1 MASFARAG
9 GSCKIGESPEEQ
21 SVIGQRQSR
30 ALYIQVIV
38 AILAGILLGHLF
50 PATATA
56 MQPLGEGF
64 VKLVRM
70 MIAPI
75 IFITVVVGIGKLTDT
90 AEVGRIGLKAIVYFE
105 IMTSIAM
112 LIGLIVGH
120 LIQPGSGMNIDP
132 KTLDAAAVAKY
143 TTAPHPGV
151 ADFLLSIIPD
161 TIVGAFA
168 KGDILPVLFFAVL
181 FGLGLAHIGER
192 GRQLLH
198 VLDEVNSALFSV
210 ISMIMRVAPL
220 GAFGAMSF
228 TIGRYGIASL
238 ERLGALMLCFYITC
252 VLFVFI
258 VMGLVMRLAGLRLW
272 PLLRYLREEFFIVLG
287 TSSSEAAL
295 PSLMAKLEA
304 LGCARPLVGLVV
316 PLGYAFNLDGTSI
329 YFTMAITFIAQAL
342 NIPLSWSDY
351 VVILAVLLLTSKG
364 AAAVTGGGFIT
375 LAATLA
381 TLNGKVPVS
390 GIVLVLAIDRFMS
403 EARAITNLFGNSVAT
418 VFVAR
423 WERQLNLV
431 EARRV
436 LSRAAPSPPMPPPA
450 AAN

>member
-1 MASFARAG
+1 MN
-9 GSCKIGESPEEQ
+9 
-21 SVIGQRQSR
+21 SR
-30 ALYIQVIV
+30 ASKSLYIQVLLAIV
-38 AILAGILLGHLF
+38 AGVLLGHFF

-56 MQPLGEGF
+56 MQPLGDAF
-64 VKLVRM
+64 VKLVKM

-90 AEVGRIGLKAIVYFE
+90 AEVGRIGLKAILYFE
-105 IMTSIAM
+105 ALTTLAM

-120 LIQPGSGMNIDP
+120 LVQPGSGLNIDP
-132 KTLDAAAVAKY
+132 ATLDQAAVAKY
-143 TTAPHPGV
+143 TTAPHLGV
-151 ADFLLSIIPD
+151 ADFLLSVIPD

-181 FGLGLAHIGER
+181 FGIGMARIGER
-192 GRQLLH
+192 GRAVLH
-198 VLDEVNSALFSV
+198 VLEQTNDALFAV
-210 ISMIMRVAPL
+210 IAIIMRFAPI

-228 TIGRYGIASL
+228 TVGKYGITA
-238 ERLGALMLCFYITC
+238 LGQLFELMLCFYLTC
-252 VLFVFI
+252 VLFIFG
-258 VMGLVMRLAGLRLW
+258 VMGLMMRLIGLRLL
-272 PLLRYLREEFFIVLG
+272 PLLRYLKEEFFVVLG

-295 PSLMAKLEA
+295 PTLMVKLEG
-304 LGCARPLVGLVV
+304 LGCARSLVGLVV

-342 NIPLSWSDY
+342 GIPLSWADY
-351 VVILAVLLLTSKG
+351 ALILGVLLLTSKG

-375 LAATLA
+375 LAATLS

-418 VFVAR
+418 LVVAR
-423 WERQLNLV
+423 WEGQLNV
-431 EARRV
+431 GEARRV
-436 LSRAAPSPPMPPPA
+436 LDGARQPVPA
-450 AAN
+450 E

>member
-1 MASFARAG
+1 MISTRAS
-9 GSCKIGESPEEQ
+9 Q
-21 SVIGQRQSR
+21 S
-30 ALYIQVIV
+30 LYLQVLA
-38 AILAGILLGHLF
+38 AILAGVLLGHFVPDL
-50 PATATA
+50 AVQ
-56 MQPLGEGF
+56 MQPLGDAF

-105 IMTSIAM
+105 VLTTVAM

-120 LIQPGSGMNIDP
+120 IVQPGAGLNIDP
-132 KTLDAAAVAKY
+132 ATLDKAAVAKY
-143 TTAPHPGV
+143 TAAPHVGV
-151 ADFLLSIIPD
+151 ADFLLGIIPD

-181 FGLGLAHIGER
+181 FGIGMARIGER
-192 GRQLLH
+192 GKAVLH
-198 VLDEVNSALFSV
+198 VLDETNNALFAV
-210 ISMIMRVAPL
+210 IGIIMRVAPI

-228 TIGRYGIASL
+228 TVGKYGISAL
-238 ERLGALMLCFYITC
+238 ANLGELMLAFYLTC
-252 VLFVFI
+252 AVFI
-258 VMGLVMRLAGLRLW
+258 FGMMGLMMRLAGLRLW
-272 PLLRYLREEFFIVLG
+272 PLLRYLKEEFFIVLG

-295 PSLMAKLEA
+295 PSLMGKLEG
-304 LGCARPLVGLVV
+304 LGCGRSLVGLVV

-342 NIPLSWSDY
+342 NIPLSWADY
-351 VVILAVLLLTSKG
+351 ALILGVLLLTSKG

-375 LAATLA
+375 LAATLS

-403 EARAITNLFGNSVAT
+403 EARAITNLFGNAVAT
-418 VFVAR
+418 LVVAR
-423 WERQLNLV
+423 WEGQLDLAQ
-431 EARRV
+431 ARRV
-436 LSRAAPSPPMPPPA
+436 LSGAQPQSVP
-450 AAN
+450 

>member
-1 MASFARAG
+1 MIQAS
-9 GSCKIGESPEEQ
+9 Q
-21 SVIGQRQSR
+21 SKS
-30 ALYIQVIV
+30 LYIQVLIAV
-38 AILAGILLGHLF
+38 LAGILLGHF
-50 PATATA
+50 YPSIAQN
-56 MQPLGEGF
+56 MQPLGDGF

-75 IFITVVVGIGKLTDT
+75 IFITVVIGIGKLTDT

-105 IMTSIAM
+105 LMTTVAM

-120 LIQPGSGMNIDP
+120 LVRPGAGLNVDP
-132 KTLDAAAVAKY
+132 ATLDSSRVAAYAH
-143 TTAPHPGV
+143 APHENV
-151 ADFLLSIIPD
+151 ADFLLAVIPD
-161 TIVGAFA
+161 TVVGAFA

-181 FGLGLAHIGER
+181 FGLAMARLGER
-192 GRQLLH
+192 GGAVMR
-198 VLDEVNSALFSV
+198 VLEETNNALFAV

-228 TIGRYGIASL
+228 TVGRYGIEALANLLWLMAS
-238 ERLGALMLCFYITC
+238 FYTTC
-252 VLFVFI
+252 VVFI
-258 VMGLVMRLAGLRLW
+258 FTAMAIIMRVTGLRLW
-272 PLLRYLREEFFIVLG
+272 PLLKYLRDEFFIVLG

-295 PSLMAKLEA
+295 PTLMAKLEN

-342 NIPLSWSDY
+342 NIPLSWGDY
-351 VVILAVLLLTSKG
+351 ATILAVLLLTSKG

-375 LAATLA
+375 LTATLA
-381 TLNGKVPVS
+381 TLNGKVPVT

-418 VFVAR
+418 VFVSW
-423 WERQLNLV
+423 WEGQLDLPR
-431 EARRV
+431 ARRV
-436 LSRAAPSPPMPPPA
+436 LDGEPMAEIA
-450 AAN
+450 AAAE